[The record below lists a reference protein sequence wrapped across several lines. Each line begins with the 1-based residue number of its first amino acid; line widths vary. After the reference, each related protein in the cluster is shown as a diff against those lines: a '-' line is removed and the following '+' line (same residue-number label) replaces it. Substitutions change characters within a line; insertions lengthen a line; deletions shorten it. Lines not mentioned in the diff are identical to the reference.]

1 MAIQMI
7 QHHSSSVQLRLE
19 MEVKRIKLDIEGK
32 DQILAQRDQ
41 SLKRA
46 EQVRAAVAQ
55 KFKTNKQRLRTA
67 QSRTA
72 QLLQERN
79 SLKDNLEQKEMELQ
93 ALRKYATDE
102 REKQQR
108 VLSRKE
114 EEITYLRKQLAMVTD
129 ELERMKSQLPSFQ
142 EELQKV
148 QLELAKKSTEVQML
162 REAKEE
168 MKSQLE
174 VERKRV
180 DGYLMQ
186 KTAARSSDAN
196 YRKEVEVSGR
206 KYSFLSM

>member
-1 MAIQMI
+1 MTQD
-7 QHHSSSVQLRLE
+7 HSSSVQLRLE
-19 MEVKRIKLDIEGK
+19 MEIKRIKVDIEGK
-32 DQILAQRDQ
+32 DQTLAQQDQ

-46 EQVRAAVAQ
+46 EQEKIVVAQ
-55 KFKTNKQRLRTA
+55 KFKTNKQRFRIA
-67 QSRTA
+67 HSRTA

-79 SLKDNLEQKEMELQ
+79 SLKDNLEQKEVELQ
-93 ALRKYATDE
+93 ALEKYVTDE
-102 REKQQR
+102 VEKLQHA
-108 VLSRKE
+108 LLRKE
-114 EEITYLRKQLAMVTD
+114 EEITDLRKQLAMVTE

-174 VERKRV
+174 VEKKRI

-186 KTAARSSDAN
+186 QTAVRSSDAN

-206 KYSFLSM
+206 KLV